1 MCCILCFV
9 HDPDHFN
16 ASLKLCVGVPLTPE
30 EEVELARRR
39 QVIVYSNTRLTAN
52 PFDEQQN
59 KETIH
64 QLAQSQAQ
72 TLEGKIG
79 VDGKELIHAETPKVN
94 GFSFVKTPSPAPGV
108 YNKRKISD
116 SWHLWHTWTLACSS
130 TVDVRIFLKQYS
142 ASCIILFG

>member
-1 MCCILCFV
+1 MLCCPYYIDYYKDSV
-9 HDPDHFN
+9 
-16 ASLKLCVGVPLTPE
+16 KLCAGVPLTPE
-30 EEVELARRR
+30 EEVESARRR
-39 QVIVYSNTRLTAN
+39 QVIVHSNTCLTAN

-72 TLEGKIG
+72 SLEGKIG

-108 YNKRKISD
+108 YNKDCFFS
-116 SWHLWHTWTLACSS
+116 L
-130 TVDVRIFLKQYS
+130 
-142 ASCIILFG
+142 

>member
-1 MCCILCFV
+1 MCYVLC
-9 HDPDHFN
+9 
-16 ASLKLCVGVPLTPE
+16 SLRTTAHCNDSVKLCAGVPLTPE

-39 QVIVYSNTRLTAN
+39 QVIVHSNTSLTSN

-72 TLEGKIG
+72 SLEGKIG

-94 GFSFVKTPSPAPGV
+94 GFSFVKTPSPAPGA
-108 YNKRKISD
+108 YDKHELSD
-116 SWHLWHTWTLACSS
+116 IWLTSRLAC
-130 TVDVRIFLKQYS
+130 L
-142 ASCIILFG
+142 